1 VDATAVA
8 GPVHGPAHQEGIGM
22 KAIMGALVLALS
34 TFTVAAQAAGSACE
48 ARAAEKKLAGAA
60 KDSFVKKCERDHAA
74 GSSCAAKADE
84 KKLVGAAR
92 NSFVT
97 KCERD
102 AQAPKS

>member
-1 VDATAVA
+1 
-8 GPVHGPAHQEGIGM
+8 M

-34 TFTVAAQAAGSACE
+34 TFAVAAHAAQAAGPTCE

-74 GSSCAAKADE
+74 GSSCAAKADD